1 MFTGIIQS
9 IGIIQNI
16 ILKKNLYFLYIK
28 TNKNFIKNLQ
38 IGESISNN
46 GCCLTI
52 IKLHNNVMIFNLIKQ
67 TFNNTTFKKIKI
79 GDYVNLEKPIKLK
92 NFIGGHIVS
101 GHITSIAIITNIT
114 NYTSSKIL
122 WIKPKNI
129 LQMRYIFK
137 KGSVCID
144 GVSLTIDKKLK
155 NQFSVNIIPKT
166 LSKTTLSK
174 KNTYN
179 YVNIETDIHTRIIIK
194 TVERLFNNIKYFKHN
209 KRNINVKKKKN
220 KYYRKIRKS

>member
-9 IGIIQNI
+9 IGIVQNI

-28 TNKNFIKNLQ
+28 TNKNFLKNLK

-52 IKLHNNVMIFNLIKQ
+52 IKLYNNIMIFNIIKQ
-67 TFNNTTFKKIKI
+67 TFNSTTFKKIKI
-79 GDYVNLEKPIKLK
+79 RDYVNLEKPIKIN

-101 GHITSIAIITNIT
+101 GHITSTAIITNIK

-122 WIKPKNI
+122 WIKPNNI
-129 LQMRYIFK
+129 LQMKYILK
-137 KGSVCID
+137 KGSICID

-155 NQFSVNIIPKT
+155 NKFSVNIIPKT
-166 LSKTTLSK
+166 LFKTTLSK
-174 KNTYN
+174 KNIYN
-179 YVNIETDIHTRIIIK
+179 YVNIETDIHTRTIIK
-194 TVERLFNNIKYFKHN
+194 TVEKLFNNIKYLKKN
-209 KRNINVKKKKN
+209 IKRNMDDKKKN
-220 KYYRKIRKS
+220 KYYKKIRKS

>member
-16 ILKKNLYFLYIK
+16 IFKNNLYFLYIK
-28 TNKNFIKNLQ
+28 TNKNFIKNLK

-52 IKLHNNVMIFNLIKQ
+52 IKLYNNIMIFNIIKQ
-67 TFNNTTFKKIKI
+67 TFNNTTFKKVKI
-79 GDYVNLEKPIKLK
+79 GDHVNLEKPIKIN

-101 GHITSIAIITNIT
+101 GHITSIAIITNIK
-114 NYTSSKIL
+114 NYTSFKIL
-122 WIKPKNI
+122 WIKLKNSLHMKYI
-129 LQMRYIFK
+129 LK

-155 NQFSVNIIPKT
+155 NKFSVNIIPKT
-166 LSKTTLSK
+166 LSKTTLST
-174 KNTYN
+174 KNIYN
-179 YVNIETDIHTRIIIK
+179 YVNIETDIHTRIIMK
-194 TVERLFNNIKYFKHN
+194 TVERLFNNIKYLKKNN
-209 KRNINVKKKKN
+209 KRNMNVKKK
-220 KYYRKIRKS
+220 